1 MQTLSHSQAHAAG
14 DLASVGAT
22 AGRIARINESRA
34 LAASE
39 KALFDGALKAI
50 SSFTMTPERV
60 AKLITAV
67 NDAMEFDGRYAIA
80 HGHYEMRLAV
90 LECMCRIDSE
100 VSPEDDDPSL
110 DDLASLARR
119 VE

>member
-39 KALFDGALKAI
+39 HRLFNGALQAI
-50 SSFTMTPERV
+50 RTVAMKPERV
-60 AKLITAV
+60 QQLLATLNACLEADPQYLPGHGNYAV
-67 NDAMEFDGRYAIA
+67 RV
-80 HGHYEMRLAV
+80 AV
-90 LECMCRIDSE
+90 LEAFCT
-100 VSPEDDDPSL
+100 VQEDVNPDL
-110 DDLASLARR
+110 EDLASLAGR
-119 VE
+119 VA

>member
-39 KALFDGALKAI
+39 HRLFNGALQAI
-50 SSFTMTPERV
+50 RTVAMKPERV
-60 AKLITAV
+60 QQLLATLNACLEADPQYLPGNGNYAV
-67 NDAMEFDGRYAIA
+67 RV
-80 HGHYEMRLAV
+80 AV
-90 LECMCRIDSE
+90 LEAFCA
-100 VSPEDDDPSL
+100 VQEDVNPDL
-110 DDLASLARR
+110 EDLASLDGR
-119 VE
+119 VA

>member
-39 KALFDGALKAI
+39 HRLFNGALQAI
-50 SSFTMTPERV
+50 RTVAMTPERV
-60 AKLITAV
+60 QQLLATLNACLEADPQYLPGHGNYAV
-67 NDAMEFDGRYAIA
+67 RV
-80 HGHYEMRLAV
+80 AV
-90 LECMCRIDSE
+90 LEAFCT
-100 VSPEDDDPSL
+100 VQEDVNPDL
-110 DDLASLARR
+110 EDLASLAGR
-119 VE
+119 VA